1 MMQVV
6 TTTDGRFIGYQFD
19 PEEPMVFDGFVF
31 TPDKVV
37 QQLDGLTRL
46 SNSNYVIDAK
56 EL

>member
-37 QQLDGLTRL
+37 QQPDGLTRL

>member
-6 TTTDGRFIGYQFD
+6 TPTDGRFIGYQFD